1 MMTKTAYYMQ
11 MAQEAAAQITG
22 SKEQWTAFLTT
33 SARLYKY
40 PFAEQLMIYKQR
52 PEATACAEYDLWND
66 RMNRYVKRG
75 SKGIALLDMRGEQP
89 KLRYV
94 FDVAD
99 TGERKNSRP
108 VQLWKMNAEH
118 EQPIIRALDTAFDVS
133 AGAGSLENHIMEAAE
148 RLARDYWEENRR
160 QISDIVADSYLEG
173 YDELNIGASFKR
185 AAAVSIA
192 YSVFTRTVGNAD
204 DYFEH
209 EDFLDIFDFNT
220 QAAANVL
227 GTAVS
232 EMSSQIFR
240 EIERTIRTYEK
251 DKQAERSQNYD
262 GAELHEERRLPDS
275 GYPVVGAGTEASGQV
290 REDAQSVPA
299 GEQHAAVQSPDSD
312 RETVPAPVGDSGDRD
327 RTDGAD
333 DGGSSESE
341 SGTGQ
346 EIKPDGLGAAHEH
359 AESAGRGSH
368 SDGTYQQLNFM
379 SLFQSEA
386 EQIQKIDA
394 AAENAAKEAESEK
407 PSAFVIVRAKPCLPL
422 WSFSLIRKTELWKT
436 NKPPAMQVSQHCF
449 SLQKKTSGGIINVG
463 SPTALIYTG
472 GIHMDNNSLSHTK
485 WNCKYHI
492 VFAPKYR
499 RKVAYGKIKQDI
511 ADILSMLCKR
521 KGVKIV
527 EAEICPDHVHMLVE
541 IPPSISVSYFVG
553 YLKGKSTLMIF
564 ERHANLKYKYGNRH
578 FWCRGYYVDTVGKN
592 AKKIQEY
599 IANQLQD
606 DLEYDQMTL
615 KEYIDPFTGEP
626 VKRNK

>member
-118 EQPIIRALDTAFDVS
+118 EQPIIRALDVAFDVP

-251 DKQAERSQNYD
+251 DKQAERSKTMMELNYTKNGD
-262 GAELHEERRLPDS
+262 YLIPDIQLSVQEQKPLGKYGRMRRAFLQENNTLLYNHLILTEKLYPHLWEIQETATARMEQMMAELLK
-275 GYPVVGAGTEASGQV
+275 AN
-290 REDAQSVPA
+290 
-299 GEQHAAVQSPDSD
+299 
-312 RETVPAPVGDSGDRD
+312 PAPDKKSNQMAWVQHMNMLK
-327 RTDGAD
+327 A
-333 DGGSSESE
+333 
-341 SGTGQ
+341 Q
-346 EIKPDGLGAAHEH
+346 
-359 AESAGRGSH
+359 AE
-368 SDGTYQQLNFM
+368 
-379 SLFQSEA
+379 E
-386 EQIQKIDA
+386 
-394 AAENAAKEAESEK
+394 
-407 PSAFVIVRAKPCLPL
+407 VIL
-422 WSFSLIRKTELWKT
+422 TEL
-436 NKPPAMQVSQHCF
+436 
-449 SLQKKTSGGIINVG
+449 IN
-463 SPTALIYTG
+463 S
-472 GIHMDNNSLSHTK
+472 
-485 WNCKYHI
+485 
-492 VFAPKYR
+492 
-499 RKVAYGKIKQDI
+499 
-511 ADILSMLCKR
+511 
-521 KGVKIV
+521 
-527 EAEICPDHVHMLVE
+527 
-541 IPPSISVSYFVG
+541 
-553 YLKGKSTLMIF
+553 
-564 ERHANLKYKYGNRH
+564 
-578 FWCRGYYVDTVGKN
+578 
-592 AKKIQEY
+592 
-599 IANQLQD
+599 
-606 DLEYDQMTL
+606 
-615 KEYIDPFTGEP
+615 
-626 VKRNK
+626 

>member
-118 EQPIIRALDTAFDVS
+118 EQPIIRALDVAFDVP

-204 DYFEH
+204 GYFEH

-251 DKQAERSQNYD
+251 TSRQKGAKTMMELNYTKNGDYLIPDIQLSVQEQKPLGKYGRMRRAFLQENNTLLYNHLILTEKLYPHLWEIQETATARMEQMIAELLKANPAPDKKSNQMAWVQHMNMLKAQAE
-262 GAELHEERRLPDS
+262 E
-275 GYPVVGAGTEASGQV
+275 
-290 REDAQSVPA
+290 
-299 GEQHAAVQSPDSD
+299 
-312 RETVPAPVGDSGDRD
+312 
-327 RTDGAD
+327 
-333 DGGSSESE
+333 
-341 SGTGQ
+341 
-346 EIKPDGLGAAHEH
+346 
-359 AESAGRGSH
+359 
-368 SDGTYQQLNFM
+368 
-379 SLFQSEA
+379 
-386 EQIQKIDA
+386 
-394 AAENAAKEAESEK
+394 
-407 PSAFVIVRAKPCLPL
+407 VIL
-422 WSFSLIRKTELWKT
+422 TEL
-436 NKPPAMQVSQHCF
+436 
-449 SLQKKTSGGIINVG
+449 IN
-463 SPTALIYTG
+463 S
-472 GIHMDNNSLSHTK
+472 
-485 WNCKYHI
+485 
-492 VFAPKYR
+492 
-499 RKVAYGKIKQDI
+499 
-511 ADILSMLCKR
+511 
-521 KGVKIV
+521 
-527 EAEICPDHVHMLVE
+527 
-541 IPPSISVSYFVG
+541 
-553 YLKGKSTLMIF
+553 
-564 ERHANLKYKYGNRH
+564 
-578 FWCRGYYVDTVGKN
+578 
-592 AKKIQEY
+592 
-599 IANQLQD
+599 
-606 DLEYDQMTL
+606 
-615 KEYIDPFTGEP
+615 
-626 VKRNK
+626 